1 MRAIQLVSHR
11 QMEAVELPDERE
23 PEEGEVMVRICSCG
37 ICGSDLHWWAEGGV
51 GERRALYPMVLGHE
65 PAGEIVAVGRGVNR
79 LRTGDRVA
87 IEPAITCGQCE
98 FCRAGRANLCLT
110 SRFMSSGGV
119 WGLFR
124 EFATIPAANAD
135 RIPDSLTFD
144 QATLIE
150 PLSVILHLYDLH
162 PIHHGQV
169 VAITGAGPIGMLAAA
184 VARLRGAT
192 QVIIADPRP
201 HRRALALKMGAT
213 LAVELEL
220 FATSVLDLTN
230 ARGADLV
237 IDAAAKR
244 DSLRACFAAARKGA
258 DCVLI
263 GIPSE
268 TNLPVDLHAA
278 MAKELRLQTI
288 FRSNH
293 NAVAATE
300 MLSTGT
306 IPFDLLTHRLPLEQT
321 QSAFEMLDGYHDHCG
336 KIVIGL
342 T

>member
-1 MRAIQLVSHR
+1 MRALQLLSHR
-11 QMEAVELPDERE
+11 HLEPVELPDEPE
-23 PEEGEVMVRICSCG
+23 PAAGEVMVRICSCG

-51 GERRALYPMVLGHE
+51 GERRAPYPMVLGHE
-65 PAGEIVAVGRGVNR
+65 PAGEIVAVGRRVTH

-124 EFATIPAANAD
+124 EFATIPATNAD
-135 RIPDSLTFD
+135 PIPAALSFD

-150 PLSVILHLYDLH
+150 PLSVILHLYELH
-162 PIHHGQV
+162 PLAPGDV

-184 VARLRGAT
+184 VARTQGAA
-192 QVIIADPRP
+192 QVIISDPRP
-201 HRRALALKMGAT
+201 HRRALALQMGAT
-213 LAVELEL
+213 LATEPENFV
-220 FATSVLDLTN
+220 ASVMDLT
-230 ARGADLV
+230 AGRGAHLV

-258 DCVLI
+258 ECILI

-268 TNLPVDLHAA
+268 TNLPVDLHTA

-293 NAVAATE
+293 NAAEATRLLAE
-300 MLSTGT
+300 GV
-306 IPFDLLTHRLPLEQT
+306 IPDHLLTHRLPLEQT
-321 QSAFEMLDGYHDHCG
+321 QIAFQMLEGYHDDCG
-336 KIVIGL
+336 KIVINL
-342 T
+342 A

>member
-1 MRAIQLVSHR
+1 MRAMQLVSHR
-11 QMEAVELPDERE
+11 QLEPVELPDAPE
-23 PEEGEVMVRICSCG
+23 PAAGEVMVRICSCG

-51 GERRALYPMVLGHE
+51 GERRAPYPMVLGHE
-65 PAGEIVAVGRGVNR
+65 PAGVIVATGPGVDLNV
-79 LRTGDRVA
+79 GDRVA
-87 IEPAITCGQCE
+87 IEPALTCGHCE
-98 FCRAGRANLCLT
+98 FCRSGRANLCLT

-124 EFATIPAANAD
+124 EYATIPAANAD
-135 RIPDSLTFD
+135 PIPDGLSFD

-150 PLSVILHLYDLH
+150 PLSVIVHLYELH
-162 PIHHGQV
+162 PLTPGDV

-184 VARLRGAT
+184 VARTRGAA
-192 QVIIADPRP
+192 QVIISDPRP
-201 HRRALALKMGAT
+201 HRRALALRMGAT
-213 LAVELEL
+213 HATETGQFAAAVH
-220 FATSVLDLTN
+220 DLTQG
-230 ARGADLV
+230 RGADLV

-258 DCVLI
+258 ECILI

-293 NAVAATE
+293 NAAEATRLLAE
-300 MLSTGT
+300 GV
-306 IPFDLLTHRLPLEQT
+306 IADHLLTHRLPLIET
-321 QSAFEMLDGYHDHCG
+321 QNAFEMLEGYHDDCG
-336 KIVIGL
+336 KIVIQVG
-342 T
+342 

>member
-1 MRAIQLVSHR
+1 M
-11 QMEAVELPDERE
+11 
-23 PEEGEVMVRICSCG
+23 
-37 ICGSDLHWWAEGGV
+37 
-51 GERRALYPMVLGHE
+51 
-65 PAGEIVAVGRGVNR
+65 AVGRGVTH

-98 FCRAGRANLCLT
+98 FCRSGRANLCLT

-124 EFATIPAANAD
+124 EFATIPATNAD
-135 RIPDSLTFD
+135 PIPAALSFD

-150 PLSVILHLYDLH
+150 PLSVILHLYELLPLAPGD
-162 PIHHGQV
+162 V

-184 VARLRGAT
+184 VARTQGVA
-192 QVIIADPRP
+192 QVIISDPRP
-201 HRRALALKMGAT
+201 HRRALALQMGAT
-213 LAVELEL
+213 LATEPEN
-220 FATSVLDLTN
+220 FAASVMDLT
-230 ARGADLV
+230 AGRGAHLV

-258 DCVLI
+258 ECILV

-268 TNLPVDLHAA
+268 TNLPVDLHTA

-293 NAVAATE
+293 NAAEATRLLAE
-300 MLSTGT
+300 GV
-306 IPFDLLTHRLPLEQT
+306 IPDHLLTHRLPLEQT
-321 QSAFEMLDGYHDHCG
+321 QAAFQMLEGYHDDCG
-336 KIVIGL
+336 KIVINL
-342 T
+342 A

>member
-11 QMEAVELPDERE
+11 RMETVELPEERE
-23 PEEGEVMVRICSCG
+23 PGPGEVMVRICSCG

-51 GERRALYPMVLGHE
+51 GERRAPYPMVLGHE
-65 PAGEIVAVGRGVNR
+65 PAGEIVAVGEGVAMR
-79 LRTGDRVA
+79 LGDRVA
-87 IEPAITCGQCE
+87 IEPALTCGVCE
-98 FCRAGRANLCLT
+98 FCRGGRANLCLT

-124 EFATIPAANAD
+124 EYATVPATNADPIPAAL
-135 RIPDSLTFD
+135 SYD

-150 PLSVILHLYDLH
+150 PLSVILHLFELR
-162 PIHHGQV
+162 PLAPGET
-169 VAITGAGPIGMLAAA
+169 VAITGAGPIGMLAGA
-184 VARLRGAT
+184 VARSRGAAA
-192 QVIIADPRP
+192 VIVSDPRP
-201 HRRALALKMGAT
+201 HRRALAEKMGAH
-213 LAVELEL
+213 LAVEPSQ
-220 FATSVLDLTN
+220 FAASVFDLTHG
-230 ARGADLV
+230 RGADLV

-258 DCVLI
+258 DCILI

-293 NAVAATE
+293 NAAEATRLLAE
-300 MLSTGT
+300 GVVG
-306 IPFDLLTHRLPLEQT
+306 DHLLTHRLPLSQT
-321 QSAFEMLDGYHDHCG
+321 QFAFEMLDGYHDNCG
-336 KIVIGL
+336 KIVMQP
-342 T
+342 

>member
-11 QMEAVELPDERE
+11 QMEAVELPEERE
-23 PEEGEVMVRICSCG
+23 PGDGEVMVRICSCG

-51 GERRALYPMVLGHE
+51 GERRAPYPMVLGHE
-65 PAGEIVAVGRGVNR
+65 PAGEIVAVGRGVHR
-79 LRTGDRVA
+79 LRVGDRVA
-87 IEPAITCGQCE
+87 IEPAITCGHCE

-150 PLSVILHLYDLH
+150 PLSVILHLYDLN
-162 PIHHGQV
+162 PIQQGQV

-184 VARLRGAT
+184 VARVRGAA
-192 QVIIADPRP
+192 QVVIADPRP
-201 HRRALALKMGAT
+201 HRRAMALAMGAT
-213 LAVELEL
+213 LAVEVDH
-220 FATSVLDLTN
+220 FAASVLDVSSS
-230 ARGADLV
+230 RGADLV

-244 DSLRACFAAARKGA
+244 ESLRACFAAARKGA
-258 DCVLI
+258 NCVLI

-268 TNLPVDLHAA
+268 TNLPVDLHSA
-278 MAKELRLQTI
+278 MAKELRIQTI

-293 NAVAATE
+293 NALAATE
-300 MLSTGT
+300 LLSAGL
-306 IPFDLLTHRLPLEQT
+306 ISYSLLSHRLPLEQT
-321 QSAFEMLDGYHDHCG
+321 QSAFEMLEGYHDDCG
-336 KIVIGL
+336 KIVISLG
-342 T
+342 

>member
-11 QMEAVELPDERE
+11 QMETVEVPGERE
-23 PEEGEVMVRICSCG
+23 PAEGEVMVRICSCG

-51 GERRALYPMVLGHE
+51 GERRAPYPMVLGHE
-65 PAGEIVAVGRGVNR
+65 PSGEIVAVGRGVSR

-87 IEPAITCGQCE
+87 IEPAIVCGHCE

-110 SRFMSSGGV
+110 ARFMSSGSV

-124 EFATIPAANAD
+124 EYATIPAANAG
-135 RIPDSLTFD
+135 RIPDALTFD

-150 PLSVILHLYDLH
+150 PLSVILHLYEMH
-162 PIHHGQV
+162 PLQHGVV

-184 VARLRGAT
+184 VARSRGAP
-192 QVIIADPRP
+192 QVIVADPRP
-201 HRRALALKMGAT
+201 HRRAFALKMGAT
-213 LAVELEL
+213 VATEPEH
-220 FATSVLDLTN
+220 FASCVLDLTSG
-230 ARGADLV
+230 RGADLV

-244 DSLRACFAAARKGA
+244 DSLSACFAAARKGA
-258 DCVLI
+258 TCVLI

-268 TNLPVDLHAA
+268 ANLPVDLHAA
-278 MAKELRLQTI
+278 MAKELRIQTI

-293 NAVAATE
+293 NAADATE
-300 MLSTGT
+300 ILASGL
-306 IPFDLLTHRLPLEQT
+306 IPFHLLTHRLPLEQT
-321 QSAFEMLDGYHDHCG
+321 QDAFQMLEGYHDDCG

-342 T
+342 V

>member
-11 QMEAVELPDERE
+11 QMEAVELPEERE
-23 PEEGEVMVRICSCG
+23 PAEGEVMVRICSCG

-51 GERRALYPMVLGHE
+51 GERRAPYPMVLGHE
-65 PAGEIVAVGRGVNR
+65 PAGEIVAVGRGVAR

-124 EFATIPAANAD
+124 EYATIPAANAG
-135 RIPDSLTFD
+135 RIPDSLSFD
-144 QATLIE
+144 QATLVE
-150 PLSVILHLYDLH
+150 PLSVILHLYELH
-162 PIHHGQV
+162 PVQPGAV
-169 VAITGAGPIGMLAAA
+169 VAITGAGPIGMLAGA
-184 VARLRGAT
+184 VARMSGAS
-192 QVIIADPRP
+192 QVIIADPRA
-201 HRRALALKMGAT
+201 HRRAMAVKMGAT
-213 LAVELEL
+213 VATELED
-220 FATSVLDLTN
+220 FATSVLDLTSG
-230 ARGADLV
+230 RGADLV

-244 DSLRACFAAARKGA
+244 DSLRACFAAARKA
-258 DCVLI
+258 ATCILI

-293 NAVAATE
+293 NAVTATE
-300 MLSTGT
+300 LLASGA

-321 QSAFEMLDGYHDHCG
+321 QAAFQMLEGYHDDCG
-336 KIVIGL
+336 KIVINLG
-342 T
+342 